1 MLLCYLNLRH
11 TSDINTATTTNNNNI
26 QKNKIIHLL
35 LLLGWWVTVWATDM
49 ALEQERSGLIVYAV
63 LDLRV
68 TSATVLTM
76 AGVDTTVHIMKT
88 SPSRVIQQSSLIMVS

>member
-1 MLLCYLNLRH
+1 
-11 TSDINTATTTNNNNI
+11 
-26 QKNKIIHLL
+26 
-35 LLLGWWVTVWATDM
+35 M